1 MGSAVLGQALHRGE
15 RQRLTRPRGRVRRNA
30 RGAGDE
36 KQRKDG
42 GNLDSLLRKHEISL
56 VGGQKVAGGA
66 FCPRAKQ
73 ALSTSC
79 ATGVRSVANWRHC
92 PGTDRKGLCQV
103 SWEPGFPKA
112 CRKGLTGLGRGGRD
126 GAAWRS
132 GSPGWQPRGRRGLR
146 ARGGSPRRLNQFR
159 ALRISP
165 FSSSKGMW

>member
-15 RQRLTRPRGRVRRNA
+15 RERLTRPRGRVRRNA

-92 PGTDRKGLCQV
+92 PGDGPQGIV
-103 SWEPGFPKA
+103 SGQLGAGVPK
-112 CRKGLTGLGRGGRD
+112 
-126 GAAWRS
+126 S
-132 GSPGWQPRGRRGLR
+132 VSE
-146 ARGGSPRRLNQFR
+146 
-159 ALRISP
+159 
-165 FSSSKGMW
+165 